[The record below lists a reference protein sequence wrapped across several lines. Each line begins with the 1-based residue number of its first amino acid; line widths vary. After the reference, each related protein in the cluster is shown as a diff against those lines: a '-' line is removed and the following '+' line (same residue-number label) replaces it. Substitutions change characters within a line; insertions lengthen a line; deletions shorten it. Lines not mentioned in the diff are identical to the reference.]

1 MICIVN
7 LLTATAVH
15 PIGIFD
21 SGVGGLSV
29 LRHIQTSLPSEKLLY
44 FADQA
49 HVPYGSRSLAEIR
62 HFSQEITRFLLNL
75 GSKVIVVA
83 CNTASAAAL
92 TTLRKTF
99 PQVLFVGM
107 EPAVK
112 PAALKT
118 RSGKV
123 GVLATENTFA
133 SPRYAHLMSRFAQ
146 DVEVLED
153 PCRGL
158 VPLIEAGRI
167 THKETKQLLRGV
179 LTPMLAVGVDTLVL
193 GCTHYPFIRPVIAE
207 IIEADAGGLPVTIID
222 PAPAVARQ
230 TGNVL
235 AQKQLLAPSGQSG
248 STRVCT
254 SASSHSLAN
263 LSEQLLGQRLIVKE
277 VVWSESQLASA

>member
-1 MICIVN
+1 MIPIVN
-7 LLTATAVH
+7 LLTATAVQ

-29 LRHIQTSLPSEKLLY
+29 LRHIQDSLPSENIIY

-62 HFSQEITRFLLNL
+62 HFSEEITRFLLNH
-75 GSKVIVVA
+75 GSKIIVVA

-92 TTLRKTF
+92 STLRKTF

-133 SPRYAHLMSRFAQ
+133 SPRYAQLMSRFAK

-158 VPLIEAGRI
+158 VPLIEAGKI
-167 THKETKQLLRGV
+167 SYKETSQLLGGV
-179 LTPMLAVGVDTLVL
+179 LAPMLAFGVDTLVL
-193 GCTHYPFIRPVIAE
+193 GCTHYPFIRPVIE
-207 IIEADAGGLPVTIID
+207 KIIEADTRGFPVTIID

-230 TGNVL
+230 IGKVL
-235 AQKQLLAPSGQSG
+235 AQRQLLAPSGQIG
-248 STRVCT
+248 STRLFT
-254 SASSHSLAN
+254 SASSHSFADLN
-263 LSEQLLGQRLIVKE
+263 EQLLGQRLIVKE
-277 VVWSESQLASA
+277 VIWRDSQLASA